1 MEHAGTEKRHE
12 ENLERLETLFRF
24 LLPASRSKLFRH
36 DGMETAGTANA
47 KHKAFEVLRIVLHK
61 HAVEDG
67 LIFNQP
73 YVTFGHSV

>member
-1 MEHAGTEKRHE
+1 MEQ
-12 ENLERLETLFRF
+12 LEQ
-24 LLPASRSKLFRH
+24 K
-36 DGMETAGTANA
+36 NA